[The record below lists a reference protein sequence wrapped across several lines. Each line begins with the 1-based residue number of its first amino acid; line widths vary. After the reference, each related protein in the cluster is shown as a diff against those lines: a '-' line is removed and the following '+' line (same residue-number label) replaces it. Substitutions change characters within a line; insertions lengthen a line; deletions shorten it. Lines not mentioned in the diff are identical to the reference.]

1 MLSISVCVTSISCIS
16 SSSKKSLIKIFPTI
30 KSEFHNLWKLHSLH
44 HFDWNQICWI
54 LHPMLSFSL
63 FHLWFFSSP
72 QIVPFL
78 NLDSWIFSERL
89 HKIIQEWSSTMCRH
103 FMSDVYWF
111 ILEYDILFRHK
122 VGKSKR
128 LLENW
133 NRIGKFLKTWFDTN
147 IFLETLM
154 SAVLQRL
161 FLLLFYYRLS
171 LLSCG
176 PPLPGLGSDWGMQ
189 SQCCGSIPVCVLYTV
204 SASTTLCL
212 HSLMSVCR
220 LN

>member
-1 MLSISVCVTSISCIS
+1 MNFIICGNCTVCTI
-16 SSSKKSLIKIFPTI
+16 LIEI
-30 KSEFHNLWKLHSLH
+30 KSVEYCIQRFLSRSFIDGFSHRHKL
-44 HFDWNQICWI
+44 C
-54 LHPMLSFSL
+54 
-63 FHLWFFSSP
+63 HL
-72 QIVPFL
+72 L
-78 NLDSWIFSERL
+78 IFSERL

-133 NRIGKFLKTWFDTN
+133 NRIGKFLKKWFDIN

-161 FLLLFYYRLS
+161 FLLVFYYCLW
-171 LLSCG
+171 LLSCV
-176 PPLPGLGSDWGMQ
+176 PPLPGLVSDWAMQ